1 MKQLKRTDFWRPLLL
16 ALGCALALWL
26 LWGLF
31 GVRFIAD
38 YWASVKTPDLEPVD
52 LATLGQAGDLF
63 GGINALFAAFA
74 FAGVALAAFYQYE
87 TWKLQAIQTQ
97 MTRAEH
103 IQQSFEPL
111 FFKLLERFDSVSEKS
126 RRIVLNDWEAIV
138 NNGYRAYRCS
148 GAECA
153 PHREEYKH
161 QVVFSFLQV
170 YEASRMTLAP
180 YFRSLYQIFKF
191 IANSE
196 LTPSQKILYANI
208 ARANLS
214 EAEVTMLG
222 FNGITSDGADF
233 HHLVE
238 AFGLLK
244 HVKDPD
250 ALEIFRAY
258 YSPTAFLSSRYRF
271 DYWHAEGKAHLPDFL
286 VEPEKKIE

>member
-1 MKQLKRTDFWRPLLL
+1 MKQLKRSDFWLPLLC
-16 ALGCALALWL
+16 ALSCALALWF
-26 LWGLF
+26 LWGLV

-38 YWASVKTPDLEPVD
+38 YWFSPLTTNFESVD
-52 LATLGQAGDLF
+52 LAALGQAGDLF

-87 TWKLQAIQTQ
+87 TWKLQTVQTQ
-97 MTRAEH
+97 MARSEH

-111 FFKLLERFDSVSEKS
+111 FFKLLERLDSVSEKA
-126 RRIVLNDWEAIV
+126 RRDVLNYWEPVV
-138 NNGYRAYRCS
+138 NNGYRAYRYS
-148 GAECA
+148 GAQCE
-153 PHREEYKH
+153 PHRFEYKQEVIH
-161 QVVFSFLQV
+161 SFLEV
-170 YEASRMTLAP
+170 YEASSTTLAP
-180 YFRSLYQIFKF
+180 YFRSLYQVFKF

-222 FNGITSDGADF
+222 FNGMTSEGSDF

-258 YSPTAFLSSRYRF
+258 YSHTAFLSSRCRL
-271 DYWHAEGKAHLPDFL
+271 DYWHSEGKSHLPYFL
-286 VEPEKKIE
+286 MEPQE